1 MQKKWTYKNYEIQE
15 GLKPG
20 STTFRYF
27 FVVSEKGMKKSNYCV
42 WIKDDALSR
51 FDQSKNFDT
60 IISSQRENWGK
71 WIKEKIDAQ
80 DFQNRALKFDKMG
93 KTEINLSEMNG
104 HVTMDQKWYQN
115 LPRALGRT
123 LKGGLLF
130 SQLLITNHQYVK
142 KKYQCI
148 LRTRVKIHR
157 RFDIIRTK
165 KFLDYSDIVTPL
177 D

>member
-80 DFQNRALKFDKMG
+80 DFQNRALKFDKIG

-104 HVTMDQKWYQN
+104 HVTMD
-115 LPRALGRT
+115 
-123 LKGGLLF
+123 
-130 SQLLITNHQYVK
+130 
-142 KKYQCI
+142 
-148 LRTRVKIHR
+148 
-157 RFDIIRTK
+157 
-165 KFLDYSDIVTPL
+165 
-177 D
+177 